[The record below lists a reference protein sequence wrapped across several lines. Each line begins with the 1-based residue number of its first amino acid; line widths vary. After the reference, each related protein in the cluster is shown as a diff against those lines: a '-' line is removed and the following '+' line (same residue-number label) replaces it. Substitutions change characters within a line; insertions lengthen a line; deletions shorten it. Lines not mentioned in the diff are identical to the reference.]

1 MLEGAE
7 EGVRSDKPIEVV
19 VLELCHL
26 QLYPLRLLK
35 VSILQIFGALAQEL
49 QYVSIVVCKN

>member
-26 QLYPLRLLK
+26 QLYPLRLFK

-49 QYVSIVVCKN
+49 QHVSIVVCKN

>member
-26 QLYPLRLLK
+26 QLYLLRLFK
-35 VSILQIFGALAQEL
+35 VSILQIFGALAQKL
-49 QYVSIVVCKN
+49 QHVSIVVCKN